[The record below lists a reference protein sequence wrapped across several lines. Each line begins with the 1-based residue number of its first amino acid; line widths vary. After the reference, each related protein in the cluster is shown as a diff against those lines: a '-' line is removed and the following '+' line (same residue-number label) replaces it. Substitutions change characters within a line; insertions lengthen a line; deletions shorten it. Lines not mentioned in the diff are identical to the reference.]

1 MGAELAVT
9 AKPARRTYED
19 VEIPPCPA
27 ILTKLLREVRADEP
41 DFRKVGQLIGAD
53 VGLAAAIINVANSPY
68 YGQSR
73 KVTTIQQALSMLGLN
88 VVTQRVTGL
97 LLRQAFASGAGLGM
111 ERYWK
116 STMVC
121 ALIAATVSREMRL
134 GHDEVCHTYALF
146 RDCGMAVML
155 QKFPIYADIFDGSA
169 LAHGDPIQEVEG
181 ERYAINHA
189 EVGAR
194 LGHGWHLSE
203 PMVEAIRHHHDIFD
217 AVDFCERVPEEARAL
232 IAIGLVAER
241 IYATATGD
249 ACPQWDDAAE
259 WVMQELAL
267 TPERLEEIAARVAPS
282 LERL

>member
-1 MGAELAVT
+1 MGAELAV
-9 AKPARRTYED
+9 AARPARQTYED

-27 ILTKLLREVRADEP
+27 ILTKLLREVRAEEP
-41 DFRKVGQLIGAD
+41 DFRKVSQLIGAD

-111 ERYWK
+111 ERYWR
-116 STMVC
+116 SSMVC
-121 ALIAATVSREMRL
+121 ALIAATVSRELRL

-169 LAHGDPIQEVEG
+169 LAHGDPILEVEG

-189 EVGAR
+189 EIGAR
-194 LGHGWHLSE
+194 LGQSWQLSE
-203 PMVEAIRHHHDIFD
+203 PMVLAIRHHHDDLD
-217 AVDFCERVPEEARAL
+217 AEELCERVSEEARAL
-232 IAIGLVAER
+232 VAVGLVAEH
-241 IYATATGD
+241 IYATAAGE
-249 ACPQWDDAAE
+249 ACPQWDAAADWAME
-259 WVMQELAL
+259 ELEL
-267 TPERLEEIAARVAPS
+267 TPDKLEEITARVTPS